1 MRHVQPWSTSWLANR
16 GCQAGFAIEDLF
28 EVSLRDFH
36 KPFEKPFYQI
46 HREICA
52 VSALSLAVIVTAH
65 ESDGQQEP
73 RPWLGIRTTEGGW
86 AGRRGRKRAT
96 DFYCSSRAL
105 KSSNWARVAT
115 PTGSDVAVTSLH
127 SHARLRR
134 RVQRPARGRGDA
146 GGEGPSHGGRHPSN
160 LRGPPVTVACTPW
173 LVPHHVRSIR
183 CKLFRSN
190 GL

>member
-1 MRHVQPWSTSWLANR
+1 MGELRRIFFRPASR
-16 GCQAGFAIEDLF
+16 GQTRRNHDALPVPLSKPNVGADGTGYQRSPNGPEAGGVLDRVTAVEEGVGSVGMAERGAGRGFAQLT
-28 EVSLRDFH
+28 V
-36 KPFEKPFYQI
+36 
-46 HREICA
+46 A
-52 VSALSLAVIVTAH
+52 
-65 ESDGQQEP
+65 GQ
-73 RPWLGIRTTEGGW
+73 
-86 AGRRGRKRAT
+86 GRRGRKRAT

-146 GGEGPSHGGRHPSN
+146 GGEGPSHGGRHPST

-183 CKLFRSN
+183 CRLFRSN